1 MVEKTQQDVVDL
13 LTDVCSFRPIL
24 QVIALLVRIISPG
37 AAYSVIQNY

>member
-13 LTDVCSFRPIL
+13 LTDVCTFLPIL
-24 QVIALLVRIISPG
+24 HVISLLCRIVSPG